1 MAAEIRIWDMMDNEN
16 DPTTESMDPSA
27 EELGESGIQPA
38 ATDNPLQP
46 GLLLPDDVT
55 NLVPYLLEKAQSDPK
70 VKKFIDKDLPEQV
83 VKHFNEDWDASKGWR
98 EKRLERMKLFLGA
111 LEPKTFPFQNCANMH
126 VPILA
131 TRILRLAARVWAE
144 IFKQGQPVFSAQASS
159 ELGEDRADLI
169 TKHENWQFRHEIPD
183 FPKQVMRAL
192 IEFFRDGDCIFDSR
206 RDLSRNVNVH
216 ESLNCN
222 EFVYPYTRKST
233 APDMSDVPRK
243 TKILFPYK
251 RDLKKAEKD
260 GFYAQVDDVTAEDGT
275 HDIDLEQIVKDAAD
289 RFEGKDRSEHLSD
302 APYYL
307 LEYHGWTTFPYQD
320 EEVPIIAVVDGRTR
334 ILLGLYSRYYDDPAD
349 RSRFDQQ
356 TAEHQQYISAI
367 GRYQH
372 AMQLEQKLLTALQ
385 QPGVPSDESLA
396 VAKQVN
402 VQRPQPPIAPQWLT
416 GDMEG
421 PLPCKQKIIERF
433 SHGTCIENP
442 DGSHGLGLGML
453 LMPHQAAANILLN
466 QFIDQGTRANTE
478 TGFMHENFK
487 LDPGVK
493 TINPGEILRVRG
505 VPPDQIEKA
514 YYPLKPPPANS
525 QLLQGVSMQEN
536 ASDGITSAPDVLSGQ
551 KEGDET
557 FRGQATRVE
566 QATKQL
572 TVFASNFI
580 MVLNQVA
587 KNNGLLNYQ
596 FLPDSKFQDVMD
608 PATLK
613 SMNIKVTRELYRGSY
628 DITFSADLSF
638 SSRAAKIAECDDA
651 LGMVT
656 KGIPAQIA
664 SLIFPPTMFAVIAK
678 NCFRAR
684 GMYDLAGLVL
694 SDREI
699 MAKVQPA
706 PPGIPGAPGVPSPG
720 APQPHPSVP
729 SGAPTNTPGVRPP
742 MRPDIGVPTEAAP
755 GQ

>member
-1 MAAEIRIWDMMDNEN
+1 MMDDEN
-16 DPTTESMDPSA
+16 DPQSEAMDMPSEESS
-27 EELGESGIQPA
+27 ELDGVQPA
-38 ATDNPLQP
+38 ATENPIQP

-55 NLVPYLLEKAQSDPK
+55 NLVPFLLEKGQSDPK
-70 VKKFIDKDLPEQV
+70 VKKFVETVVPEQV

-111 LEPKTFPFQNCANMH
+111 IEPKSFPFQNCANMH
-126 VPILA
+126 VPILS
-131 TRILRLAARVWAE
+131 TRILRLASRVWAE

-159 ELGEDRADLI
+159 KVGEDRADLI
-169 TKHENWQFRHEIPD
+169 TKHENWQFRREIPD
-183 FPKQVMRAL
+183 FPKHVMRAL

-206 RDLSRNVNVH
+206 RDLAKNVNVH
-216 ESLNCN
+216 EHLSCD

-233 APDMSDVPRK
+233 APNMSDVPRK

-251 RDLKKAEKD
+251 RDLLKAQKD
-260 GFYAQVDDVTAEDGT
+260 GFYAQVDKVTAEDGS
-275 HDIDLEQIVKDAAD
+275 HDTEIEQINKDASD
-289 RFEGKDRSEHLSD
+289 RFEGKDRTENTSD

-307 LEYHGWTTFPYQD
+307 LEYHGWVTFPYQ
-320 EEVPIIAVVDGRTR
+320 EEESPVIAVVDGKTKT
-334 ILLGLYSRYYDDPAD
+334 LMGLYSRYYDDPGD
-349 RSRFDQQ
+349 RARFDQE
-356 TAEHQQYISAI
+356 TAEHQQYLEAI
-367 GRYQH
+367 GRYQQ
-372 AMQLEQKLLTALQ
+372 AMQMEQELLTRLQ
-385 QPGVPSDESLA
+385 DPSVPPDESMA
-396 VAKQVN
+396 VAKAVQA
-402 VQRPQPPIAPQWLT
+402 QRPEPPEAPQWLT

-421 PLPCKQKIIERF
+421 PMPCKQLIIERF

-453 LMPHQAAANILLN
+453 LMPHQAAANILTN

-505 VPPDQIEKA
+505 VPPDQIDKA
-514 YYPLKPPPANS
+514 YYSIKPSAANT
-525 QLLQGVSMQEN
+525 QLLQGVQMQES
-536 ASDGITSAPDVLSGQ
+536 AADGISSAPDVLSGQ

-557 FRGQATRVE
+557 YRGQATRVE

-596 FLPDSKFQDVMD
+596 FLPDQKFQDVVD
-608 PATLK
+608 PATEK
-613 SMNIKVTRELYRGSY
+613 SINIQVTRELYRDSY

-638 SSRAAKIAECDDA
+638 SSRAAKVAEADDA

-656 KGIPAQIA
+656 KGIPPE
-664 SLIFPPTMFAVIAK
+664 LTKMIFPPTIFATIAR
-678 NCFRAR
+678 NCFKAR
-684 GMYDLAGLVL
+684 GMYDLAGMVL
-694 SDREI
+694 TDEQI
-699 MAKVQPA
+699 MQNLQKQAMQPTQGG
-706 PPGIPGAPGVPSPG
+706 PPGPGG
-720 APQPHPSVP
+720 PQPHPSVP
-729 SGAPTNTPGVRPP
+729 TGQPTNTPGVRPP
-742 MRPDIGVPTEAAP
+742 QKPEVGVPSQAAP